1 MKDADLYLNIH
12 RALATLLM
20 KNRFIRRLTHTG
32 LSRGEIHI
40 LIELQA
46 RGECT
51 VRIIQPL
58 LNIDQSSISRFVKNL
73 TQKKLISATHSEMD
87 KRAKVLRLTAAGRK
101 AIAQIDEVA
110 GVVFEQF
117 ASRLSAT
124 DKKILAEFFER
135 IADWHGQPRC
145 PLRPGESEVRM
156 QQRRMSRSLGVLSQ
170 NIFGSQL
177 SSSQWFVFRE
187 ICYAAYPLNPKT
199 LSEHQSIAPN
209 SLSIILE
216 KLENAGLITR
226 ASAIHD
232 SRYIELL
239 PTAQGKKQLAMTEK
253 RSAEDLEKVMVQFPQ
268 ERQEQLLSIVRRYID
283 QDATTSP
290 VLLPQDFTLRKINVK
305 NERNKARAFAITE
318 LVRRGHAEFAP
329 PVLIGEKSLVYGL
342 FDGKENLQAICEIQ
356 NGGSSAEFSLLA
368 SNKETTPNLAYIFM
382 ERVFETLRGSGD
394 ISTLNFSFDPAI
406 RLLQKAGILGAQA
419 TLALS

>member
-1 MKDADLYLNIH
+1 MKESDLHLNIH

-32 LSRGEIHI
+32 LSRGEVHI
-40 LIELQA
+40 LIEIQA

-51 VRIIQPL
+51 VRVIQPL

-73 TQKKLISATHSEMD
+73 TQKKLISSVPSEVD
-87 KRAKVLRLTAAGRK
+87 KRAKVLKLTATGRNV
-101 AIAQIDEVA
+101 ISQIDEVA
-110 GVVFEQF
+110 GTVFEQF
-117 ASRLSAT
+117 ASRLPASE
-124 DKKILAEFFER
+124 KKILAEFFER
-135 IADWHGQPRC
+135 IADWYGQPRC

-156 QQRRMSRSLGVLSQ
+156 QQRRMSRALGVLSQ

-199 LSEHQSIAPN
+199 LSEHQSIPPN

-216 KLENAGLITR
+216 KLENSGLITR
-226 ASAIHD
+226 ASAVHD

-239 PTAQGKKQLAMTEK
+239 PTAQGKKQLSMTE
-253 RSAEDLEKVMVQFPQ
+253 RHSADDIEKIVSSLPQ
-268 ERQEQLLSIVRRYID
+268 QRQELLLAIVRRYID

-290 VLLPQDFTLRKINVK
+290 VLLPQDFTLRKISAK
-305 NERNKARAFAITE
+305 KERDQARAFAITE

-329 PVLIGEKSLVYGL
+329 SVLVGERSLVYGL
-342 FDGKENLQAICEIQ
+342 FDSTNALQAICEIQ
-356 NGGSSAEFSLLA
+356 NSERASEFSLLA

-382 ERVFETLRGSGD
+382 ERVFETLRGAREV
-394 ISTLNFSFDPAI
+394 STLKFSFEPAA
-406 RLLQKAGILGAQA
+406 RLLQKAGVLGSQA
-419 TLALS
+419 TLSLR